1 MKLEVPNSDRVIII
15 SLSLILAFTPD
26 FTKSLIMKLSGAELK
41 RLVKAIVSAYPT
53 KNDLAMMVEF
63 ELEENLDAIAGGENV
78 TDIVFKLLTR
88 WAIPRG
94 KTYRLILA
102 AYETNPDNPDLKE
115 FYESVV
121 INKRFITDS
130 PVITTDFGPNIN
142 WKGETDEIQLQ
153 NWLKPNFD
161 YLDVGFLKRAIE
173 QSASV
178 CRIEIPS
185 RKIMGT
191 GVLITPNKIL
201 TNYHVFHPNEESNIE
216 NNARDA
222 VLKFGFF
229 TSDDGG
235 ENSGNSFKLDN
246 QKPILRF
253 SKTEHLDYILLQ
265 VESKINQEKDIKPAR
280 WDGKKLPIEK
290 MGISV
295 LQHPEGDSMKLSIS
309 HDGITGVYHNSGL
322 VQYVN
327 KTALGSSGS
336 PCFDEDWCLV
346 ALHHA
351 QRAKTFG
358 TIREGI
364 LFAAIY
370 QEIQSDLA

>member
-1 MKLEVPNSDRVIII
+1 
-15 SLSLILAFTPD
+15 
-26 FTKSLIMKLSGAELK
+26 MKLSGSELK
-41 RLVKAIVSAYPT
+41 KLVNAIISAYPT
-53 KNDLAMMVEF
+53 KNDLARMVGL
-63 ELEENLDAIAGGENV
+63 ELEENLEAIAGGENLN
-78 TDIVFKLLTR
+78 DIVFKLLTR

-94 KTYRLILA
+94 KIYRLILA
-102 AYETNPDNPDLKE
+102 AYETNPDNPELQE

-121 INKRFITDS
+121 IKKRFSLDF
-130 PVITTDFGPNIN
+130 PVTTTGFGPDIN

-153 NWLKPNFD
+153 NWLKPESD
-161 YLDVGFLKRAIE
+161 YWDVGFLKQAIE

-185 RKIMGT
+185 RNIMGT
-191 GVLITPNKIL
+191 GVLIAPNKVL
-201 TNYHVFHPNEESNIE
+201 TNYHIFQPNEEDNIE
-216 NNARDA
+216 NNARNA
-222 VLKFGFF
+222 VLRFGCF
-229 TSDDGG
+229 TSDNGG

-246 QKPILRF
+246 QKPILCF

-280 WDGKKLPIEK
+280 WDGNKLPIEK

-309 HDGITGVYHNSGL
+309 QDGVTGVYHNSGL
-322 VQYVN
+322 VQYIN

-370 QEIQSDLA
+370 QEIKSDLA

>member
-1 MKLEVPNSDRVIII
+1 MN
-15 SLSLILAFTPD
+15 
-26 FTKSLIMKLSGAELK
+26 LSGAELK
-41 RLVKAIVSAYPT
+41 KLVKAIVSAYPT
-53 KNDLAMMVEF
+53 KSDLAMMVEF
-63 ELEENLDAIAGGENV
+63 ELEENLEAIAGGENL

-102 AYETNPDNPDLKE
+102 AYETNPGNEDLKK
-115 FYESVV
+115 FYDSVV
-121 INKRFITDS
+121 INKRFILDV
-130 PVITTDFGPNIN
+130 PVTRTDFGPNIN

-153 NWLKPNFD
+153 NWLKPKFD
-161 YLDVGFLKRAIE
+161 YWDVGFLKRAIQ
-173 QSASV
+173 QSTSV

-185 RKIMGT
+185 CNIMGT
-191 GVLITPNKIL
+191 GVLITPNKVL
-201 TNYHVFHPNEESNIE
+201 TNYHVFHPNEE

-222 VLKFGFF
+222 VLNFGCF
-229 TSDDGG
+229 TSDNGVKDYG
-235 ENSGNSFKLDN
+235 SSFKLDN

-265 VESKINQEKDIKPAR
+265 VESKITQEKNIKPAR
-280 WDGKKLPIEK
+280 WDERKLPIEK

-309 HDGITGVYHNSGL
+309 HDGITGVYHDSGL

>member
-1 MKLEVPNSDRVIII
+1 MQ
-15 SLSLILAFTPD
+15 
-26 FTKSLIMKLSGAELK
+26 LSGSELK
-41 RLVKAIVSAYPT
+41 KLVNAIISAYPT
-53 KNDLAMMVEF
+53 KNDLAMMVKF
-63 ELEENLDAIAGGENV
+63 ELDENLDAIAGGENI

-102 AYETNPDNPDLKE
+102 AYETNPGNPELQD

-121 INKRFITDS
+121 INKRFILDVTAT
-130 PVITTDFGPNIN
+130 TTDFGPDIN
-142 WKGETDEIQLQ
+142 WKGETDKIQLQ
-153 NWLKPNFD
+153 SWLKPESD
-161 YLDVGFLKRAIE
+161 YWDVGFLKRAIE
-173 QSASV
+173 QSTSV
-178 CRIEIPS
+178 CRIEISS
-185 RKIMGT
+185 RNIMAT
-191 GVLITPNKIL
+191 GVLITPDKVL
-201 TNYHVFHPNEESNIE
+201 TNYHVFQPNEEDNIQE
-216 NNARDA
+216 NARNA
-222 VLKFGFF
+222 VLKFGCF
-229 TSDDGG
+229 TSDNGV
-235 ENSGNSFKLDN
+235 ENSGNLFKLDK

-280 WDGKKLPIEK
+280 WDGRKLPIEK

-309 HDGITGVYHNSGL
+309 QDGITGVYHNSGL

-336 PCFDEDWCLV
+336 PCFDEDWYLV

-351 QRAKTFG
+351 QRGKTFG

-364 LFAAIY
+364 LFSAIY

>member
-1 MKLEVPNSDRVIII
+1 MN
-15 SLSLILAFTPD
+15 
-26 FTKSLIMKLSGAELK
+26 LSGHEIK
-41 RLVKAIVSAYPT
+41 KLVNAIVSAYPT
-53 KNDLAMMVEF
+53 KSDLAMMVQF
-63 ELEENLDAIAGGENV
+63 ELEENLEAIAGGDNL
-78 TDIVFKLLTR
+78 TDNVFKLLTR

-102 AYETNPDNPDLKE
+102 AYETNPENPELKD
-115 FYESVV
+115 FYESVA
-121 INKRFITDS
+121 IKKRFITDS
-130 PVITTDFGPNIN
+130 PVTTTDFGPNIN
-142 WKGETDEIQLQ
+142 WKGEIDEIQLQ
-153 NWLKPNFD
+153 GLLKFEPD
-161 YLDVGFLKRAIE
+161 YWDVGFLKRAIE

-185 RKIMGT
+185 RKIMAT
-191 GVLITPNKIL
+191 GVLIAPNKVL
-201 TNYHVFHPNEESNIE
+201 TNYHVFQINEQDNIE

-222 VLKFGFF
+222 VLKFGYF

-235 ENSGNSFKLDN
+235 ENSANLFKLDN
-246 QKPILRF
+246 QKPILHF
-253 SKTEHLDYILLQ
+253 SQTEHLDYILLQ
-265 VESKINQEKDIKPAR
+265 VESKINQEQDIKPAR
-280 WDGKKLPIEK
+280 WDERKLPIKK

-309 HDGITGVYHNSGL
+309 RDGITGVDRDRGL

-370 QEIQSDLA
+370 QEIKSDLA

>member
-1 MKLEVPNSDRVIII
+1 
-15 SLSLILAFTPD
+15 
-26 FTKSLIMKLSGAELK
+26 MKLSGSEIK
-41 RLVKAIVSAYPT
+41 KLVNAILSAYTT
-53 KNDLAMMVEF
+53 KNDLAMMVQF
-63 ELEENLDAIAGGENV
+63 ELEENLDAIAGGENLN
-78 TDIVFKLLTR
+78 DIVFNLLTR

-94 KTYRLILA
+94 KIYRLILA
-102 AYETNPDNPDLKE
+102 AYETNPHNPELQE

-121 INKRFITDS
+121 IEKRFILDS
-130 PVITTDFGPNIN
+130 PVTTIDFGPDIN

-153 NWLKPNFD
+153 NWLKPKSD
-161 YLDVGFLKRAIE
+161 YWDVGFLKRAIE

-185 RKIMGT
+185 RNIMGT
-191 GVLITPNKIL
+191 GVLITPNKVL
-201 TNYHVFHPNEESNIE
+201 TNYHVFQHTEEE
-216 NNARDA
+216 NKEKTARNT
-222 VLKFGFF
+222 VLKFGCF
-229 TSDDGG
+229 TSDNGF
-235 ENSGNSFKLDN
+235 ENSGNLFKLDD

-309 HDGITGVYHNSGL
+309 QNGITGVYHNSGL
-322 VQYVN
+322 VQYIN

-370 QEIQSDLA
+370 QEIKSDLA

>member
-1 MKLEVPNSDRVIII
+1 
-15 SLSLILAFTPD
+15 
-26 FTKSLIMKLSGAELK
+26 MKLSGDEIK
-41 RLVKAIVSAYPT
+41 KLVKAIISAYPT
-53 KNDLAMMVEF
+53 KNHLEMMVQF

-94 KTYRLILA
+94 KIYQLILA
-102 AYETNPDNPDLKE
+102 AYEMNPDNPDLKE

-121 INKRFITDS
+121 INKRFITELS
-130 PVITTDFGPNIN
+130 TTITDFGPDIQ

-153 NWLKPNFD
+153 NWLKPKSD
-161 YLDVGFLKRAIE
+161 YWDVGFLKRAIE
-173 QSASV
+173 QSTSV

-185 RKIMGT
+185 RNIMGT
-191 GVLITPNKIL
+191 GVLITPNKVL
-201 TNYHVFHPNEESNIE
+201 TNYHVFYPNEKNDIE

-222 VLKFGFF
+222 VLKFGCF
-229 TSDDGG
+229 TSDNGV

-253 SKTEHLDYILLQ
+253 SETENLDYILLQ

-280 WDGKKLPIEK
+280 WDSRKLPIEK

-295 LQHPEGDSMKLSIS
+295 LQHPEGNSMKLSIS
-309 HDGITGVYHNSGL
+309 HDGITGVYQNSGL

-364 LFAAIY
+364 LFATIY
-370 QEIQSDLA
+370 QEIKSVLS

>member
-1 MKLEVPNSDRVIII
+1 
-15 SLSLILAFTPD
+15 
-26 FTKSLIMKLSGAELK
+26 MKLSGAEK
-41 RLVKAIVSAYPT
+41 RKLVNAIISAYPT
-53 KNDLAMMVEF
+53 KNDLAMMVQF
-63 ELEENLDAIAGGENV
+63 ELEENLEAIAGGENLQY
-78 TDIVFKLLTR
+78 IVFNLLTG
-88 WAIPRG
+88 WAIPKG

-102 AYETNPDNPDLKE
+102 AYENNPGNPELKD

-121 INKRFITDS
+121 IKPRFIPEL
-130 PVITTDFGPNIN
+130 PVTITDFGPDIN

-153 NWLKPNFD
+153 NWLKSEPD
-161 YLDVGFLKRAIE
+161 YLDVGFLKKAIE

-185 RKIMGT
+185 RKITGT
-191 GVLITPNKIL
+191 GVLITPNKVL
-201 TNYHVFHPNEESNIE
+201 TNYHVFQPNEENNIE
-216 NNARDA
+216 TNARDA
-222 VLKFGFF
+222 ILKFGCF
-229 TSDDGG
+229 TSDKEK
-235 ENSGNSFKLDN
+235 ENYSNSFKLDN
-246 QKPILRF
+246 QKPIIRF
-253 SKTEHLDYILLQ
+253 SKTEYLDYILLQ
-265 VESKINQEKDIKPAR
+265 VESQINQEEDITPAR

-290 MGISV
+290 MGMSV
-295 LQHPEGDSMKLSIS
+295 LQHPEGGSMKLSIS

-364 LFAAIY
+364 LFTAIY